1 MVVAVKQVEFED
13 KLKEFRAERIGMV
26 IVGEVPVKMEEGG
39 RAILHIVPQSAFESP
54 ANLDLKAI
62 RQGHDFLW
70 PINSGS
76 SGSTRYNFDGLL
88 RAISGDE
95 YEQSYVQL
103 FHNGIIEAVNS
114 SLLKKRSDKSTIT
127 SRTFEEEIRKFV
139 STSLSFLQEHGVEP
153 PLHIMMS
160 LLRVKGYRMA
170 LNESD
175 HRESYP
181 IDREELLVP
190 AGVLAS
196 SESDVDRVMLPAFNR
211 IWNASGVDSSPNYDE
226 NGNWKER

>member
-1 MVVAVKQVEFED
+1 MVVAVKQVEFD
-13 KLKEFRAERIGMV
+13 DRLKEFRAERVGMV
-26 IVGEVPVKMEEGG
+26 IAGEVPVRMEECG
-39 RAILHIVPQSAFESP
+39 RAMLHIVPQGAFGTR

-62 RQGHDFLW
+62 RQGRDFLW
-70 PINSGS
+70 PINGGN

-88 RAISGDE
+88 RYTAGDE
-95 YEQSYVQL
+95 YAQSYVQL

-114 SLLKKRSDKSTIT
+114 SLLKKRSDKFIIT
-127 SRTFEEEIRKFV
+127 SRTFEEEVRKFV
-139 STSLSFLQEHGVEP
+139 SNALPLLQEHRVEP
-153 PLHIMMS
+153 PLHIMLS

-181 IDREELLVP
+181 IDRDELLVP
-190 AGVLAS
+190 AVVLAS
-196 SESDVDRVMLPAFNR
+196 SENDVDQAMLPAFNR